1 MSYIYI
7 FYTFSFVDKDTR
19 IHFLNNKS
27 DLMTVM
33 LRVNLIACVCVSGYG
48 RYCVRQLG
56 GGSSPVPGLSE
67 RHEDSASRRCAQQ
80 N

>member
-1 MSYIYI
+1 MCL
-7 FYTFSFVDKDTR
+7 
-19 IHFLNNKS
+19 HCKS
-27 DLMTVM
+27 ELMPVM
-33 LRVNLIACVCVSGYG
+33 PRVNLIVCVCVSGYG
-48 RYCVRQLG
+48 RHCVRQLG